1 MNRHAF
7 HIQPRREQRAWIL
20 GLAALTLGSA
30 ALNAAAEDEQDWAR
44 SLRLGAVSP
53 LRIKGT
59 FSLQGSFTP
68 SGLGAS
74 TPGNE
79 VFDDGYLK
87 TDNTGNA
94 QNLTSNW
101 GYQNASQVGGGNI
114 LFHRTTSGS
123 TGSGL
128 LSDVSNDISFGLDM
142 AYGGVL
148 KQWKR
153 TLIGWEFGFNYL
165 PIGIR
170 DHQPLGVSLARDTF
184 SYAAPAVVPGAP
196 YNGGPSGVG
205 PLLGTTPVS
214 GTDTVQALLT
224 GTRELD
230 CTLYAF
236 KLGPTLQWELSR
248 QFALQVGLGGA
259 MGLVTGGYRF
269 QEIATASD
277 GAVTQLSGRFSE
289 SHLVFGGY
297 AGTTFLWHTGEGADI
312 YVGAQF
318 MRLGSTRYGESG
330 REARL
335 DLSQGVYLSAGFSWP
350 F

>member
-1 MNRHAF
+1 M
-7 HIQPRREQRAWIL
+7 
-20 GLAALTLGSA
+20 AALALGA
-30 ALNAAAEDEQDWAR
+30 ASCSVLAEDDQDWAR

-53 LRIKGT
+53 LRIKGK

-74 TPGNE
+74 SPGNE
-79 VFDDGYLK
+79 VFDNGYVK

-101 GYQNASQVGGGNI
+101 GYQNASQVSGGNI

-128 LSDVSNDISFGLDM
+128 YSDVSNDMSFGLDM

-165 PIGIR
+165 PIGVR

-196 YNGGPSGVG
+196 YSGGPSGIG
-205 PLLGTTPVS
+205 PLLGTTPVN

-236 KLGPTLQWELSR
+236 KLGPTLYWELSR

-269 QEIATASD
+269 QETATASD
-277 GAVTQLSGRFSE
+277 GAVTQLSGRFSQ
-289 SHLVFGGY
+289 SDLVFGGY
-297 AGTTFLWHTGEGADI
+297 AGTTFLWHTGEGADM

-318 MRLGSTRYGESG
+318 MRLGSTHYGGEG
-330 REARL
+330 RDARL